1 MLDLEFNPKKVRY
14 DSLVNTVFPGYIEAF
29 QPYAGF
35 IGDEE
40 FTYVDFDRSRNRN
53 ARYEVIRFYP
63 VAFYSNEF
71 CMTALRL
78 TPEELS
84 RRVADVVMTVKN
96 VAGGVLIVGI
106 DSPIDFNRAEEFHV
120 TMQKRLSN

>member
-1 MLDLEFNPKKVRY
+1 
-14 DSLVNTVFPGYIEAF
+14 
-29 QPYAGF
+29 
-35 IGDEE
+35 
-40 FTYVDFDRSRNRN
+40 
-53 ARYEVIRFYP
+53 
-63 VAFYSNEF
+63 
-71 CMTALRL
+71 MTALRL